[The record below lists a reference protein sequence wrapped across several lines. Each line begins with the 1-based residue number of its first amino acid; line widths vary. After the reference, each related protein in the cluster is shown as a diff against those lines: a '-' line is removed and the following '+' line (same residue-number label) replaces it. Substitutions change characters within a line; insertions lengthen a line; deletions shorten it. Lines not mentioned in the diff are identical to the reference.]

1 MILVRRKVMSTIFA
15 RAAIIAASV
24 MFVAVS
30 GPALAQNAH
39 FLRAVNQ
46 GISDSTDTI
55 TFKIAG
61 LGSAV
66 TTTVTAEAEAA
77 ALYACQNNGGNFPS
91 DPKKQEETGTVS
103 ASGEFTSGK
112 NGSITGGLTLS
123 APASTLNCPG
133 GQTEVLVCVEFE
145 NKRVSEPAAGTQEAT
160 PSSASTILLSQF
172 QAECEELFANN
183 PAP

>member
-1 MILVRRKVMSTIFA
+1 MSTIFA

-77 ALYACQNNGGNFPS
+77 ALYACQNN
-91 DPKKQEETGTVS
+91 GTVS

>member
-1 MILVRRKVMSTIFA
+1 MSTIFA
-15 RAAIIAASV
+15 RAAIVAASV
-24 MFVAVS
+24 LFA
-30 GPALAQNAH
+30 GALGTALAASPH

-61 LGSAV
+61 LGDTV
-66 TTTVTAEAEAA
+66 TTTVTASAEAA

-123 APASTLNCPG
+123 APASTLDCPG
-133 GQTEVLVCVEFE
+133 GQTEVLACVEFE
-145 NKRVSEPAAGTQEAT
+145 NKRVSEPAAGEAAAT
-160 PSSASTILLSQF
+160 PSSASAVFFSQF

>member
-1 MILVRRKVMSTIFA
+1 MSTIFA
-15 RAAIIAASV
+15 RAAMIAAPV
-24 MFVAVS
+24 VFAAAL
-30 GPALAQNAH
+30 GTALAASPH
-39 FLRAVNQ
+39 FLKADNQ
-46 GISDSTDTI
+46 GISGSTDTI

-61 LGSAV
+61 LGDTV
-66 TTTVTAEAEAA
+66 TTTVTASAEAA
-77 ALYACQNNGGNFPS
+77 ALYACQNNGGNFPA

-123 APASTLNCPG
+123 APDSTLNCPG

-145 NKRVSEPAAGTQEAT
+145 NKRVSEPAAGTAAAT